1 VLDAPSYRQGIRNKK
16 TLAPAR
22 FFNYVDWWASEHS
35 NASHPFARMR
45 PQVPRSRCKYPRC
58 TTATGRW
65 IFAFLVICI
74 AIAISWTLLL
84 EDYKSVHRN
93 DEYSIAAREETS
105 RARFNGFAF
114 IDQSSE
120 YLSHRTPGPVANAS
134 DSKSDSLNPRL
145 SSSGFNAALAAGL
158 VDPSR
163 IEFAEPV
170 IPGLYPAREQ
180 TISLHGP
187 GVSFQNPAPAME
199 SGAPLV
205 TATPV
210 TSATANPIEPSD
222 AISSLALA
230 MNKIVSMPQ
239 RQSAGAETG
248 HTIPAS
254 DHSKGALPKSK
265 PSSIRFISGAG
276 INSAGTSSARGG
288 RLRTI
293 SSPSGAKTESFTG
306 RKKTDGHDSPSRD
319 LSDNLQRFASDFI
332 RANQTDSIAEQ
343 HRFFADSVHFYSEGD
358 LSLAGVAA
366 ATRRHYRDE
375 QTKRSEVAG
384 PAVATGPVNGGFF
397 MIEQPVRWSKSQGL
411 KVTKGRSV
419 LQLRVVPI
427 DHGGWKITS
436 IAEVKK

>member
-1 VLDAPSYRQGIRNKK
+1 
-16 TLAPAR
+16 
-22 FFNYVDWWASEHS
+22 
-35 NASHPFARMR
+35 MR
-45 PQVPRSRCKYPRC
+45 PQDPRLRCKYPRC

-74 AIAISWTLLL
+74 AIAMSWTLLL
-84 EDYKSVHRN
+84 EDYKTVHRN

-105 RARFNGFAF
+105 RARFNGFSF

-120 YLSHRTPGPVANAS
+120 NLSHRTSGPVANAS
-134 DSKSDSLNPRL
+134 DSKSDALKSSL

-163 IEFAEPV
+163 IEFAESL
-170 IPGLYPAREQ
+170 IPGLYPARQ
-180 TISLHGP
+180 QAISLNGP
-187 GVSFQNPAPAME
+187 GVSFQNPSPAME

-205 TATPV
+205 TVTVATPV

-222 AISSLALA
+222 AVSSLALA
-230 MNKIVSMPQ
+230 MNKIVSTPPS
-239 RQSAGAETG
+239 QSAGAETG
-248 HTIPAS
+248 RRIPAS

-265 PSSIRFISGAG
+265 PLSNRFISGAG

-288 RLRTI
+288 RIRNI

-319 LSDNLQRFASDFI
+319 LSDNLQRFTSDFI

-366 ATRRHYRDE
+366 ATRRHHRDE

-397 MIEQPVRWSKSQGL
+397 LIEQPVRWSKSQGL

-436 IAEVKK
+436 IDEVKK